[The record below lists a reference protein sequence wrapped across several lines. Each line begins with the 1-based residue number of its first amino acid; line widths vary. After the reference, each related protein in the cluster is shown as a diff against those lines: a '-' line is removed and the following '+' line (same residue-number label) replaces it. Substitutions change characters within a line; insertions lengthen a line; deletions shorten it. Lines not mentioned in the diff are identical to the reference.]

1 VPEGLVDVFVNPT
14 KREMDDG
21 DEDNEVWL

>member
-1 VPEGLVDVFVNPT
+1 LVDVFVNPT